1 MTSSSPSQTPDRLS
15 GETATPT
22 PGLSAF
28 DEAANDLSLRF
39 DSPSA
44 PVSEDFDAKLT
55 DTQDELSRVRR
66 RTQELEQ
73 EKTEFEELTRM
84 RTRFLGGRT
93 QITDRLQRSLARIDH
108 ERAEAEARIVH
119 LDAVRAAFAT
129 HIESLNGLHPEAW
142 NKDDLRGELARSLGI
157 IEEAELDFTRA
168 EKLLGPETP
177 LAADPAAPAEQT
189 APSGL
194 DTSFLFWLKAGF
206 AFTLPVSAILV
217 VVAIVRS
224 FF

>member
-1 MTSSSPSQTPDRLS
+1 MTSSSSHTSDRLQ
-15 GETATPT
+15 GETAAPT

-44 PVSEDFDAKLT
+44 PVTEDFDAKLT
-55 DTQDELSRVRR
+55 DTQDELARVRR

-73 EKTEFEELTRM
+73 EKNEFEELTRM

-93 QITDRLQRSLARIDH
+93 QITDRLQRSLSRIDH

-129 HIESLNGLHPEAW
+129 HIEALNGLHPEAW
-142 NKDDLRGELARSLGI
+142 SKTDLRGELARSLGI
-157 IEEAELDFTRA
+157 MEEAELDFTRA
-168 EKLLGPETP
+168 EKLLGPESP
-177 LAADPAAPAEQT
+177 LAADPAAPLEET
-189 APSGL
+189 APLGL

-217 VVAIVRS
+217 VVALVRS